1 MAGRSYIRKVGMNGV
16 YNESDEFMAGQRM
29 LFRGPQDKIP
39 AGWLIEN
46 GAAVSRTTYATLFAV
61 IGVAYGAGDG
71 ATTFNLP
78 DARGEFDR
86 GLDLGRG
93 VDPGRTLGSSQG
105 DAIRNITGEA
115 NHAGVAT
122 SGGFGLI
129 NTALGSASGALKK
142 GTLFPN
148 SVQGL
153 ANTPGAA
160 MAFDASLVVPTAH
173 ENRPRNLAG
182 IPIIKYS

>member
-93 VDPGRTLGSSQG
+93 ADPGRVLGSGQG
-105 DAIRNITGEA
+105 DAIRNITGVVGDISVGGGA
-115 NHAGVAT
+115 AGA
-122 SGGFGLI
+122 FGLTAPTP
-129 NTALGSASGALKK
+129 NTYGLVGNLGAY
-142 GTLFPN
+142 PR
-148 SVQGL
+148 
-153 ANTPGAA
+153 AN
-160 MAFDASLVVPTAH
+160 FDASRVVPTAH

>member
-61 IGVAYGAGDG
+61 IGVMYGAGDG
-71 ATTFNLP
+71 VTTFNLP

-93 VDPGRTLGSSQG
+93 VDPGRVQGSWQADEIKNHAHIVGRTSTAG
-105 DAIRNITGEA
+105 GGFPAIVGTGEGA
-115 NHAGVAT
+115 PMDRWTGNF
-122 SGGFGLI
+122 GGGE
-129 NTALGSASGALKK
+129 T
-142 GTLFPN
+142 
-148 SVQGL
+148 
-153 ANTPGAA
+153 
-160 MAFDASLVVPTAH
+160 
-173 ENRPRNLAG
+173 RPRNLAG

>member
-61 IGVAYGAGDG
+61 IGVIYGAGDG

-93 VDPGRTLGSSQG
+93 VDPGR
-105 DAIRNITGEA
+105 
-115 NHAGVAT
+115 V
-122 SGGFGLI
+122 
-129 NTALGSASGALKK
+129 LGSAQSDALGEHDHGVPGSGHST
-142 GTLFPN
+142 GGN
-148 SVQGL
+148 GL
-153 ANTPGAA
+153 ISYLGVGNGGQRTGKAGGSETR
-160 MAFDASLVVPTAH
+160 S
-173 ENRPRNLAG
+173 RNLAG

>member
-93 VDPGRTLGSSQG
+93 VDPGRVLGSGQG
-105 DAIRNITGEA
+105 DAIRNITGTVEGVVHLSSSKATGA
-115 NHAGVAT
+115 NSVVLVGT
-122 SGGFGLI
+122 SGVTGG
-129 NTALGSASGALKK
+129 AASGY
-142 GTLFPN
+142 GTT
-148 SVQGL
+148 V
-153 ANTPGAA
+153 
-160 MAFDASLVVPTAH
+160 FDASRAVPTAS

>member
-61 IGVAYGAGDG
+61 IGVIYGAGDG

-78 DARGEFDR
+78 DARGEFER
-86 GLDLGRG
+86 GLDMGRG
-93 VDPGRTLGSSQG
+93 VDPGR
-105 DAIRNITGEA
+105 
-115 NHAGVAT
+115 V
-122 SGGFGLI
+122 
-129 NTALGSASGALKK
+129 LGSA
-142 GTLFPN
+142 
-148 SVQGL
+148 QGCAIQSHAHGFVRPAVNAQEL
-153 ANTPGAA
+153 TPGN
-160 MAFDASLVVPTAH
+160 MTYVGTAVTGFSGGSTTDSSGGG
-173 ENRPRNLAG
+173 ETRARNLAG

>member
-1 MAGRSYIRKVGMNGV
+1 MAGRSYIRKVGLNGV

-61 IGVAYGAGDG
+61 IGVIYGAGDG

-78 DARGEFDR
+78 DARGEFER

-93 VDPGRTLGSSQG
+93 VDPGRVLGSGQG
-105 DAIRNITGEA
+105 DAIRNIKGSFDRGNVGYVADGIGSVSGPFFKDTGK
-115 NHAGVAT
+115 N
-122 SGGFGLI
+122 FGDLAAP
-129 NTALGSASGALKK
+129 T
-142 GTLFPN
+142 GTPN
-148 SVQGL
+148 SRPIG
-153 ANTPGAA
+153 
-160 MAFDASLVVPTAH
+160 FDASLSVPTAA